1 VNKLEELKKRKL
13 VAVIRGAR
21 PDQIVPIARA
31 LKEGG
36 IRTLEITVETPKV
49 CDLIETVKEE
59 LGDEIIVGAGTV
71 LDPETARAA
80 IMAGAEFIF
89 SPTVNVETIKMAK
102 RYGVISIPG
111 ALTPTE
117 ILTAYE
123 HGADIIKVFPADALG
138 VGYFKNV
145 KGPFPHIPLMP
156 TGGVNL
162 DNLASFLK
170 AGAVAAGLG
179 GSLINPAKLNF
190 DEDYAALKETAER
203 FSAIV
208 NEMQQPPNSLYSS
221 I

>member
-1 VNKLEELKKRKL
+1 MSKLEELKQGKL

-31 LKEGG
+31 LKDGG
-36 IRTLEITVETPKV
+36 VRTLEITVETPKV
-49 CDLIETVKEE
+49 CMLIEQVKEE
-59 LGDEIIVGAGTV
+59 FGDEIIAGAGTV

-89 SPTVNVETIKMAK
+89 SPTVNIDTIKMAK

-111 ALTPTE
+111 AFTPTE

-138 VGYFKNV
+138 VGYFKSM
-145 KGPFPHIPLMP
+145 KGPLPHIPLMP

-162 DNLASFLK
+162 DNLASFLQ

-179 GSLINPAKLNF
+179 GSLINPAKLHT
-190 DEDYAALKETAER
+190 DQDYAGLTETAR
-203 FSAIV
+203 KFSAIA
-208 NEMQQPPNSLYSS
+208 QSH
-221 I
+221 

>member
-49 CDLIETVKEE
+49 CDLIERVKDE

-208 NEMQQPPNSLYSS
+208 NEMQYPSNSLYGS

>member
-1 VNKLEELKKRKL
+1 MTKLEELKHGKL

-21 PDQIVPIARA
+21 PNQIIPIARA

-49 CDLIETVKEE
+49 CHLIEKVKEE
-59 LGDEIIVGAGTV
+59 FGDDIIAGAGTV
-71 LDPETARAA
+71 LDPETARAV

-89 SPTVNVETIKMAK
+89 SPTVNVKTIKMAK

-138 VGYFKNV
+138 VNYFKNL
-145 KGPFPHIPLMP
+145 KGPLPHIPLMP

-162 DNLASFLK
+162 DNLASFFK
-170 AGAVAAGLG
+170 AGAIAAGVG
-179 GSLINPAKLNF
+179 GSLINPAKLITG
-190 DEDYAALKETAER
+190 EDYTRLAETAKK

-208 NEMQQPPNSLYSS
+208 QRS
-221 I
+221 

>member
-1 VNKLEELKKRKL
+1 VNKLERLKQGKL

-49 CDLIETVKEE
+49 CDLIERVKEE
-59 LGDEIIVGAGTV
+59 FGDEIIAGAGTV
-71 LDPETARAA
+71 LDPETARAT

-123 HGADIIKVFPADALG
+123 HGADIVKVFPAYALG
-138 VGYFKNV
+138 VGYFKNI
-145 KGPFPHIPLMP
+145 KGPLPHIPLMP

-162 DNLASFLK
+162 DNLSSFLR

-179 GSLINPAKLNF
+179 GSLINPTKLIS
-190 DEDYAALKETAER
+190 DEDYAELTETAKK

-208 NEMQQPPNSLYSS
+208 QNS
-221 I
+221 